1 MRKTRFAILSMILF
15 CINTFAG
22 GSYFKNIESLG
33 LDAKVAEKSINS
45 ILNVGGEFKLVNTE
59 VDNLGISHHIYQQ
72 YSQGVKID
80 GMQVIIHENKN
91 KIAYLI
97 NGQAATEDDL
107 KQLGTN
113 FRSSKDSTVVIIK
126 NDKGE
131 YCFAKKEITNE
142 YIIYRDT
149 KTNEIIKKISTV
161 CNYSNVTNSVQT
173 FYSGTQNINTR
184 YYEDDNKFYLVD
196 NKRRIIGIDATNTP
210 PDNWDYTSPYA
221 SPYSDF
227 TKDLEYLASITITNT
242 PNDDWWYSIFDSN
255 PDFFIEVRDLYGRT
269 YYISE
274 TRSNGT
280 FPITFTLPNIYLS
293 SNFLIYLYDE
303 NTISDNVLGDII
315 EIPSNNG
322 NTTYYFNTSKTI
334 GYVNKNIR
342 KASNPLVDAYWGM
355 EKSYDY
361 FFEKFGRIGAANSIE
376 LSHFIAFNPPNEFG
390 SFSSE
395 NAAFFRFPF
404 DENAFEYNGTKCGL
418 FYFGAGSSE
427 YGPFAALDLVAHEFT
442 HMVTHCNHF
451 PYDAGLVYEGESGAL
466 NESFSDIFAS
476 NVENYLG
483 RLDWEMGEDIT
494 YYAPYLRSL
503 KDPKSKEHPNTYK
516 GDYWVNTSSDNGGVH
531 TNSGVQNYWYYLVC
545 EGGSGTND
553 FSYSYNI
560 NGIGIDKG
568 EQIAY
573 RNLIYYLT
581 PNATY
586 ADACKGSIQATID
599 LYGTGT
605 ELQTVKEA
613 WRAVGLNSAV
623 NETENRYE
631 INIVTDG
638 EGVVETNT
646 TSATSGSFVEITI
659 TPQDGFFQKSLT
671 ITKDDIEIAQDTRWF
686 QMPEGNVTI
695 HVVFEKIAT
704 DATETVQNKQVE
716 NSGIYSIDG
725 KLIDKNPANTE
736 MLENGYYII
745 NGEKKLINN
754 K

>member
-1 MRKTRFAILSMILF
+1 MRKLLFAILSMILF
-15 CINTFAG
+15 CTNTFAG

-33 LDAKVAEKSINS
+33 LDAKAAEKSINS

-173 FYSGTQNINTR
+173 FYSGPQQINTL
-184 YYEDDNKFYLVD
+184 YDNNTFYLID
-196 NKRRIIGIDATNTP
+196 GARGILGVDATGVKLESEDLGNNTV
-210 PDNWDYTSPYA
+210 PYF
-221 SPYSDF
+221 SSYSDF
-227 TKDLEYLASITITNT
+227 HRSCEFLTSITITGT
-242 PNDDWWYSIFDSN
+242 PNDDWWYTMFVDTN
-255 PDFFIEVRDLYGRT
+255 PDFYIEVRDLFGNI
-269 YYISE
+269 YYRSE
-274 TRSNGT
+274 TIKNGN

-293 SNFLIYLYDE
+293 SDYFVIYLYDA
-303 NTISDNVLGDII
+303 NTASDDVLGETIG
-315 EIPSNNG
+315 IPLD
-322 NTTYYFNTSKTI
+322 TDVPFYFNRTNAT
-334 GYVNKNIR
+334 GYVNKITR
-342 KASNPLVDAYWGM
+342 KASSPLVDAYWGM

-361 FFEKFGRIGAANSIE
+361 FFEKFGRIGAANSTGF
-376 LSHFIAFNPPNEFG
+376 SHFIAFNPQETG
-390 SFSSE
+390 TISSE
-395 NAAFFRFPF
+395 NAAF
-404 DENAFEYNGTKCGL
+404 YNFFQYRGTICGL
-418 FYFGAGSSE
+418 FYFGAGDTKMNPVTS
-427 YGPFAALDLVAHEFT
+427 LDVVAHEFT
-442 HMVTHCNHF
+442 HMVTRCNHF
-451 PYDAGLVYEGESGAL
+451 TLEESGLVYEGESGAL

-483 RLDWEMGEDIT
+483 RLDWEMGEDVMR
-494 YYAPYLRSL
+494 YDPYLRSL
-503 KDPKSKEHPNTYK
+503 KDPKSKVQPNTYK
-516 GDYWVNTSSDNGGVH
+516 GMYWVNTSEIENDNGGVH
-531 TNSGVQNYWYYLVC
+531 TNSGVQNYWYYLIC

-553 FSYSYNI
+553 YSYSYNI

-638 EGVVETNT
+638 EGIVETNT

-659 TPQDGFFQKSLT
+659 TPQDGFFPKSLT

-704 DATETVQNKQVE
+704 DVAETVQNKQVE

-736 MLENGYYII
+736 ILENGYYII

>member
-1 MRKTRFAILSMILF
+1 MILF

-33 LDAKVAEKSINS
+33 LDAKAAEKSINS
-45 ILNVGGEFKLVNTE
+45 ILNVGGELKLVNTE
-59 VDNLGISHHIYQQ
+59 VDKLGISHHIYQQ

-113 FRSSKDSTVVIIK
+113 FRSSKDPSVVIIK

-131 YCFAKKEITNE
+131 YCFAKKETTSE
-142 YIIYRDT
+142 YMIYRDT
-149 KTNEIIKKISTV
+149 KTNEIIKKIPLV
-161 CNYSNVTNSVQT
+161 CNVSHATNNVPT
-173 FYSGTQNINTR
+173 FYSGTQQINTLF
-184 YYEDDNKFYLVD
+184 DNNTFYLID
-196 NKRRIIGIDATNTP
+196 GERGIFGVDATGIIP
-210 PDNWDYTSPYA
+210 EQE
-221 SPYSDF
+221 
-227 TKDLEYLASITITNT
+227 DLEYNTFPYSSQNSSFQEDQELLTSITITST

-255 PDFFIEVRDLYGRT
+255 PDFFIEVRDQYGKF
-269 YYISE
+269 YYRSE

-293 SNFLIYLYDE
+293 SNLLIYLYDE
-303 NTISDNVLGDII
+303 NTISDNVLGNII

-322 NTTYYFNTSKTI
+322 NTTYYFSTSKTI

-342 KASNPLVDAYWGM
+342 KVTKPLVDAYWGM

-361 FFEKFGRIGAANSIE
+361 FFEKFGRIGAANSID
-376 LSHFIAFNPPNEFG
+376 LGYFIAYNLNGQNSKNACYFN
-390 SFSSE
+390 
-395 NAAFFRFPF
+395 FPI
-404 DENAFEYNGTKCGL
+404 EQPFEYKSMKFGL
-418 FYFGAGSSE
+418 FYFGPGGLANEG
-427 YGPFAALDLVAHEFT
+427 YIIGPMVALDIVAHEFT
-442 HMVTHCNHF
+442 HMVTHYNHF
-451 PYDAGLVYEGESGAL
+451 PYEDGLIYQGESGAL

-483 RLDWEMGEDIT
+483 RLDWEMGEDVT
-494 YYAPYLRSL
+494 YYALYQRSL
-503 KDPKSKEHPNTYK
+503 KEPKKMEQPNTYN
-516 GDYWVNTSSDNGGVH
+516 GDYWISPNDIDEDNGGVH
-531 TNSGVQNYWYYLVC
+531 KNSGVQNYWYYLIC

-560 NGIGIDKG
+560 NGIGIEKG

-623 NETENRYE
+623 NETENLYE
-631 INIVTDG
+631 INIETEG
-638 EGVVETNT
+638 EGTLETSSTNT
-646 TSATSGSFVEITI
+646 ISGSIVYI
-659 TPQDGFFQKSLT
+659 TPIPKEEHELKSLT
-671 ITKDDIEIAQDTRWF
+671 ITQNGIEIAYNVKGWF
-686 QMPEGNVTI
+686 IMPEGNVTI

-704 DATETVQNKQVE
+704 DVAETIQNKRVE

>member
-1 MRKTRFAILSMILF
+1 MILF

-33 LDAKVAEKSINS
+33 LDAKAAEKSINS

-80 GMQVIIHENKN
+80 GMQVIMHENKN

-113 FRSSKDSTVVIIK
+113 FRSSKDSSVVIIK

-142 YIIYRDT
+142 YIIYRDP
-149 KTNEIIKKISTV
+149 KTNEIIKKIPTV
-161 CNYSNVTNSVQT
+161 CNYSNVTNNVQT
-173 FYSGTQNINTR
+173 NYSGTQQINTR
-184 YYEDDNKFYLVD
+184 FYEDNTFRLMDGI
-196 NKRRIIGIDATNTP
+196 RRIIGVDATGITP
-210 PDNWDYTSPYA
+210 QNLTSEAQVY
-221 SPYSDF
+221 STTSSDF
-227 TKDLEYLASITITNT
+227 KENLNFLSSVTITST

-255 PDFFIEVRDLYGRT
+255 PDFFIEIRDSYGNL

-274 TRSNGT
+274 TINNGK
-280 FPITFTLPNIYLS
+280 FPITFTFPNIYQS
-293 SNFLIYLYDE
+293 SNLLIYLYDE
-303 NTISDNVLGDII
+303 NSISDNVLGDII
-315 EIPSNNG
+315 EIPSNSS
-322 NTTYYFNTSKTI
+322 TTYYFSTSKTV
-334 GYVNKNIR
+334 GFVNKNTI
-342 KASNPLVDAYWGM
+342 KISNPLVDAYWGM
-355 EKSYDY
+355 EKSFDY
-361 FFEKFGRIGAANSIE
+361 FLEKFGRNGAANSTSIG
-376 LSHFIAFNPPNEFG
+376 HYIAFNPADKLNE
-390 SFSSE
+390 E
-395 NAAFFRFPF
+395 NAYFSQ
-404 DENAFEYNGTKCGL
+404 ELLTKNMGL
-418 FYFGAGSSE
+418 FCFGAGEKRMRPVTS
-427 YGPFAALDLVAHEFT
+427 LDVVAHEFT

-483 RLDWEMGEDIT
+483 RLDWEIGEDIM
-494 YYAPYLRSL
+494 YYAPCMRSL
-503 KDPKSKEHPNTYK
+503 KEPKKMEQPNTYK
-516 GDYWVNTSSDNGGVH
+516 GDYWENTSYDNGGVH
-531 TNSGVQNYWYYLVC
+531 TNSGVQNYWYYLIC

-560 NGIGIDKG
+560 NSIGIEKG

-623 NETENRYE
+623 NETENLYE
-631 INIVTDG
+631 INIETEG
-638 EGVVETNT
+638 EGTLEASSTNT
-646 TSATSGSFVEITI
+646 ISGSIVYI
-659 TPQDGFFQKSLT
+659 TPIPKEEHELKSLT
-671 ITKDDIEIAQDTRWF
+671 ITQNGIEIAYNVKGWF
-686 QMPEGNVTI
+686 IMPEGNVTI

>member
-1 MRKTRFAILSMILF
+1 MRKLLFAILSMILF
-15 CINTFAG
+15 CTNTFAG

-33 LDAKVAEKSINS
+33 LDAKAAEKSINS

-59 VDNLGISHHIYQQ
+59 VDKLGISHHIYQQ

-80 GMQVIIHENKN
+80 GMQVIMHENKN

-149 KTNEIIKKISTV
+149 KTNEIIKKIPLV
-161 CNYSNVTNSVQT
+161 CNYSNATNRVQT
-173 FYSGTQNINTR
+173 LYSGTQQISTIYDNNTFYLIDGERGIFGADATGITIAQWAKSPAAMIYNSQNIN
-184 YYEDDNKFYLVD
+184 F
-196 NKRRIIGIDATNTP
+196 
-210 PDNWDYTSPYA
+210 
-221 SPYSDF
+221 
-227 TKDLEYLASITITNT
+227 KDEHNFLFSITITDT
-242 PNDDWWYSIFDSN
+242 PNKDWWYSIFDTS
-255 PDFFIEVRDLYGRT
+255 PDFFIEIRDYDGNVIYL
-269 YYISE
+269 SE
-274 TRSNGT
+274 KKENAT
-280 FPITFTLPNIYLS
+280 FPITFTVPYINIASKNYI
-293 SNFLIYLYDE
+293 IYLYDKDL
-303 NTISDNVLGDII
+303 TDDVLGDII
-315 EIPSNNG
+315 EIPVNISNSHE
-322 NTTYYFNTSKTI
+322 FSTSKTNGI
-334 GYVNKNIR
+334 IR
-342 KASNPLVDAYWGM
+342 TTPQNPLIDAYWGV

-361 FFEKFGRIGAANSIE
+361 FLEKFGRHGAANSADIIHYILYNPANYNSYE
-376 LSHFIAFNPPNEFG
+376 NASFNGIINGSIGLFLFG
-390 SFSSE
+390 S
-395 NAAFFRFPF
+395 
-404 DENAFEYNGTKCGL
+404 GL
-418 FYFGAGSSE
+418 KNE
-427 YGPFAALDLVAHEFT
+427 GPLVSLDITAHEFT
-442 HMVTHCNHF
+442 HMVTNCNHY
-451 PYDAGLVYEGESGAL
+451 PYENGLIYQGESGAL

-476 NVENYLG
+476 NVENYMN
-483 RLDWEMGEDIT
+483 RLDWEIGEDVT
-494 YYAPYLRSL
+494 YDTPYMRSL
-503 KDPKSKEHPNTYK
+503 KDPKSKVQPNTYK
-516 GDYWVNTSSDNGGVH
+516 GMYWVNTSEIENDNGGVH
-531 TNSGVQNYWYYLVC
+531 TNSGVQNYWYYLIC

-553 FSYSYNI
+553 YSYSYNI

-638 EGVVETNT
+638 EGIVETNT

-659 TPQDGFFQKSLT
+659 TPQDGFFPKSLT

-754 K
+754 

>member
-1 MRKTRFAILSMILF
+1 MILF
-15 CINTFAG
+15 CTNTFAG

-33 LDAKVAEKSINS
+33 LDAKAAEKSINS

-80 GMQVIIHENKN
+80 GMQVIMHENKN

-142 YIIYRDT
+142 YIIYRDP
-149 KTNEIIKKISTV
+149 KTNEIIKKIPLV
-161 CNYSNVTNSVQT
+161 CNVSHATNNVQT
-173 FYSGTQNINTR
+173 FYSGPQQINTL
-184 YYEDDNKFYLVD
+184 YDNNTFYLID
-196 NKRRIIGIDATNTP
+196 GARGIFGVDATGIIPEQEDLEHNAFP
-210 PDNWDYTSPYA
+210 HS

-227 TKDLEYLASITITNT
+227 AEDLEFLTSVTITNT
-242 PNDDWWYSIFDSN
+242 PNKDWWYTTFVDTN
-255 PDFFIEVRDLYGRT
+255 PDFYIEVRDAYGRIL
-269 YYISE
+269 YPPE
-274 TRSNGT
+274 TINNGT
-280 FPITFTLPNIYLS
+280 FPITFTLPNIYQS
-293 SNFLIYLYDE
+293 SEIFIYLWDA
-303 NTISDNVLGDII
+303 NTVSNNVLGEIIDIPI
-315 EIPSNNG
+315 T
-322 NTTYYFNTSKTI
+322 NTTTFYFNTPNAV
-334 GYVNKNIR
+334 GYVNKVI
-342 KASNPLVDAYWGM
+342 KEAISSPLVDAYWGM

-361 FFEKFGRIGAANSIE
+361 FWEKFGRIGAANSTDIGY
-376 LSHFIAFNPPNEFG
+376 FIAYNPNYDDLK
-390 SFSSE
+390 E
-395 NAAFFRFPF
+395 NACYRNNPI
-404 DENAFEYNGTKCGL
+404 EQPFEYKNMKFGL
-418 FYFGAGSSE
+418 FLFGAGDTKMR
-427 YGPFAALDLVAHEFT
+427 PVTALDVVAHEFT
-442 HMVTHCNHF
+442 HMVTHYNNF
-451 PYDAGLVYEGESGAL
+451 PYEGGLIYQSESGAL

-476 NVENYLG
+476 NVENYSG
-483 RLDWEMGEDIT
+483 RLDWEMGEDIM
-494 YYAPYLRSL
+494 YNAPCLRSL
-503 KDPKSKEHPNTYK
+503 KEPKKMEQPNTYK
-516 GDYWVNTSSDNGGVH
+516 GDYWENTSYDNGGVH
-531 TNSGVQNYWYYLVC
+531 TNSGVQNYWYYLIC

-553 FSYSYNI
+553 LSYSYNI
-560 NGIGIDKG
+560 NGIGIEKG

-623 NETENRYE
+623 NETENIYE
-631 INIVTDG
+631 ISIETEG
-638 EGVVETNT
+638 EGTVETSCTN
-646 TSATSGSFVEITI
+646 AISGSIVEITL
-659 TPQDGFFQKSLT
+659 TPQDGYIPKSLS
-671 ITKDDIEIAQDTRWF
+671 IIQNDIVIANNVTRF